1 MTRAA
6 APPILLQLQSSESAS
21 SQVALLRTLK
31 NELIGHDQ
39 RKETYVAAGIIPVL
53 GQLLSTRRPGRVTGA
68 ESNGAALNQA
78 PLYQN
83 SDESEA
89 CLQAILIAGSLA
101 QGTPILTPRNSDRRI
116 DRKLIRPNRGTNIPC
131 SHIRQRHPSNPS
143 RRPIFSRLSS
153 LVYSP
158 DLAISEH
165 HRRPTTTAKPG
176 SMAPRHA
183 AGGFGL
189 FRRAHWFD

>member
-1 MTRAA
+1 MTRVV

-21 SQVALLRTLK
+21 TQAALLRTLK

-39 RKETYVAAGIIPVL
+39 RKEAYVAAGIIPAL
-53 GQLLSTRRPGRVTGA
+53 GRLLSLRRPGKATGA

-101 QGTPILTPRNSDRRI
+101 QGTSYVNPTGNGDRPYR
-116 DRKLIRPNRGTNIPC
+116 
-131 SHIRQRHPSNPS
+131 
-143 RRPIFSRLSS
+143 
-153 LVYSP
+153 
-158 DLAISEH
+158 SE
-165 HRRPTTTAKPG
+165 AYQ
-176 SMAPRHA
+176 A
-183 AGGFGL
+183 A
-189 FRRAHWFD
+189 

>member
-39 RKETYVAAGIIPVL
+39 RKETYVAAGIIPAL
-53 GQLLSTRRPGRVTGA
+53 GQLLSSRRPGRATAA
-68 ESNGAALNQA
+68 ESNGTALNQA

-83 SDESEA
+83 TDESEA

-101 QGTPILTPRNSDRRI
+101 QGKS
-116 DRKLIRPNRGTNIPC
+116 
-131 SHIRQRHPSNPS
+131 
-143 RRPIFSRLSS
+143 
-153 LVYSP
+153 
-158 DLAISEH
+158 
-165 HRRPTTTAKPG
+165 
-176 SMAPRHA
+176 
-183 AGGFGL
+183 
-189 FRRAHWFD
+189 